1 MARRIAA
8 WLLHALALAVG
19 LPGAGLL
26 AVATWAEDTAA
37 RLSNR
42 EPMR

>member
-1 MARRIAA
+1 MVRRVAA
-8 WLLHALALAVG
+8 WLLHGLALAAG

-26 AVATWAEDTAA
+26 LVATWAEDTSA

-42 EPMR
+42 EPLR